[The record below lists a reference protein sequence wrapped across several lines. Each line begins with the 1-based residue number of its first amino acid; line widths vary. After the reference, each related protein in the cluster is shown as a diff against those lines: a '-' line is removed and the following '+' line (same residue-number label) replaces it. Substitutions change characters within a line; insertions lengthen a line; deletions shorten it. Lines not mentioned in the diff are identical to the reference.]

1 MAVSVQVVHCIDTE
15 GPLYESIDAT
25 FERLRHAFHLDLEP
39 DRELLGQLQ
48 RGEVD
53 LGELTEPVQTFLN
66 PELLSYNETW
76 DQVDAMLD
84 DALSVSFR
92 QQFPDSTGCGWVY
105 NWHCVDHVNYDVNPR
120 RRDMGYHNVYDH
132 YRARLRD
139 TASGQD
145 GLHFHYHPQPFRRHA
160 HRCATRWVHG
170 TNTLTQALSRRVID
184 RKWFPVASR
193 PGFHVNRPDGHWFL
207 EQYIPFDF
215 ASQAMAPTTLDE
227 QQFDLSKGRFGDWR
241 RAPRTW
247 TPYHPSHDDYQK
259 PGSCRRWIARC
270 LNVGT
275 RLRLLTEE
283 HVRQAFEEARGGRPV
298 VLSFTNHDFRDIRPD
313 VQRTYALIRRVA
325 NDYPDVPFEHAEA
338 VSAMRTALDL
348 PIQAPCDLQ
357 VELRAEGDAHVLT
370 IESDTPTFGP
380 QPWLCFKTVTED
392 YHHDNL
398 DILRP
403 FHEWRYVFDRE
414 TFPIRA
420 IDAVGVA
427 TNNAYGATTVVVHDV
442 ARGTNETIY
451 HHLDPVPVGE
461 QSAAR

>member
-1 MAVSVQVVHCIDTE
+1 
-15 GPLYESIDAT
+15 
-25 FERLRHAFHLDLEP
+25 
-39 DRELLGQLQ
+39 
-48 RGEVD
+48 
-53 LGELTEPVQTFLN
+53 
-66 PELLSYNETW
+66 
-76 DQVDAMLD
+76 
-84 DALSVSFR
+84 
-92 QQFPDSTGCGWVY
+92 
-105 NWHCVDHVNYDVNPR
+105 
-120 RRDMGYHNVYDH
+120 
-132 YRARLRD
+132 
-139 TASGQD
+139 
-145 GLHFHYHPQPFRRHA
+145 
-160 HRCATRWVHG
+160 
-170 TNTLTQALSRRVID
+170 
-184 RKWFPVASR
+184 
-193 PGFHVNRPDGHWFL
+193 
-207 EQYIPFDF
+207 
-215 ASQAMAPTTLDE
+215 
-227 QQFDLSKGRFGDWR
+227 
-241 RAPRTW
+241 
-247 TPYHPSHDDYQK
+247 
-259 PGSCRRWIARC
+259 
-270 LNVGT
+270 
-275 RLRLLTEE
+275 
-283 HVRQAFEEARGGRPV
+283 V

-357 VELRAEGDAHVLT
+357 VDLCAEGDAHVLT